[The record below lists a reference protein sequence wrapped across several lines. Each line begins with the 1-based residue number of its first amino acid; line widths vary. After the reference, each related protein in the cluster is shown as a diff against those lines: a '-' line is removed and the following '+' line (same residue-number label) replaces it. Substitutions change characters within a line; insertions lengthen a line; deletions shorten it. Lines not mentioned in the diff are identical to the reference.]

1 MCTLCAIPKVNRVC
15 HLGDHMST
23 KEKAPQQ
30 NAEPIT
36 INESIRSFF
45 GEQIPMTC
53 SLREAA
59 KITGLSYEYLLACS
73 KTNVRGR
80 RVPGFKPGNRDYR
93 VLISGL
99 TEWIEGMCK

>member
-1 MCTLCAIPKVNRVC
+1 
-15 HLGDHMST
+15 MSM
-23 KEKAPQQ
+23 KEKAPRQ

-53 SLREAA
+53 SLDDAA
-59 KITGLSYEYLLACS
+59 KITGLSYEYLLASS

-80 RVPGFKPGNRDYR
+80 RIPGFKPGNKAYR
-93 VLISGL
+93 VLVSGL
-99 TEWIEGMCK
+99 TGWIEGMCQ